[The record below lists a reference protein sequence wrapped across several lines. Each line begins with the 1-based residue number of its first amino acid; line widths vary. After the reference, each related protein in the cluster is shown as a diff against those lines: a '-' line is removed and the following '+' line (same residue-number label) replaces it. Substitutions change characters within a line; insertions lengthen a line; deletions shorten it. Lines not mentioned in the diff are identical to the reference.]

1 MIYALEIPY
10 VLRNVLSGAQC
21 EASQPSAELSLRNCT
36 QNEQKII
43 LIQKLFSHIMPFLAS
58 EFNEILQKCQK
69 LAYFHD
75 QKMPNLQKI
84 EIQLQKD

>member
-43 LIQKLFSHIMPFLAS
+43 IMPFLAS